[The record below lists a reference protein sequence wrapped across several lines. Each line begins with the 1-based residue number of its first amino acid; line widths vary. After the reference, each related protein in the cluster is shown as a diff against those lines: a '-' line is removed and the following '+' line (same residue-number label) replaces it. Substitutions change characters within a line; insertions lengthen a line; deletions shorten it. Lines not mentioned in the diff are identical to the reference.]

1 MTFWT
6 SPYKFIILLICN
18 HKYANDQLFGIGGI
32 QQQKKQKKPLGTV
45 PKFNRNSGHINTSN
59 TPFICSGFTSMKMA
73 RINKR
78 YRKPK
83 GQ

>member
-1 MTFWT
+1 MQMINF
-6 SPYKFIILLICN
+6 SELEEFN
-18 HKYANDQLFGIGGI
+18 
-32 QQQKKQKKPLGTV
+32 KKRKKPLGTV